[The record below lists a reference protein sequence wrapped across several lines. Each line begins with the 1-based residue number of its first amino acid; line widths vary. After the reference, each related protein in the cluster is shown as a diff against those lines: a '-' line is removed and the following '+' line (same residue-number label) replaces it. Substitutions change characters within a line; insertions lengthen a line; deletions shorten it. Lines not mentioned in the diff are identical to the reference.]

1 MQLHHIRPEA
11 FGAMGH
17 AAFFVVARFDFQ
29 RFVEL
34 RPQRLKLLFPRTGR
48 RQLQGRCQ
56 LQQPGAVS
64 LVQQYRFVKIRLK
77 ILCRKLAYSIFIRIV
92 MSWPSCMV
100 PSER

>member
-1 MQLHHIRPEA
+1 
-11 FGAMGH
+11 MGH
-17 AAFFVVARFDFQ
+17 AAFFIVARFDFQ

-34 RPQRLKLLFPRTGR
+34 RPQRLKLLLPRAGR

-64 LVQQYRFVKIRLK
+64 LVQQYRFVKIWLK
-77 ILCRKLAYSIFIRIV
+77 ILCRGRKLAYSIFIRIV

>member
-1 MQLHHIRPEA
+1 
-11 FGAMGH
+11 MGH
-17 AAFFVVARFDFQ
+17 AAFFVVARFDLQ

-48 RQLQGRCQ
+48 RQLQQ
-56 LQQPGAVS
+56 LRLVS
-64 LVQQYRFVKIRLK
+64 LVQQHRFVKIWLK

>member
-1 MQLHHIRPEA
+1 
-11 FGAMGH
+11 MGH
-17 AAFFVVARFDFQ
+17 AAFFVVARLNFQ

-34 RPQRLKLLFPRTGR
+34 RPQRLKLPLPRTGR
-48 RQLQGRCQ
+48 RQLQQ
-56 LQQPGAVS
+56 LRLVS
-64 LVQQYRFVKIRLK
+64 LVQQHRFVKIWLK